1 MELYSLSF
9 FVFLFIVMAVYY
21 IAPQR
26 FRWVVLLVASY
37 YFYGTFKVHYLFLLA
52 FSTLVAY
59 FTARLMEKQ
68 SERSGRVKYLL
79 LSLLCNLGLLFVF
92 KYFNFFSST
101 VINLLF
107 TDNVS
112 HGSYMLRL
120 AVPVGI
126 SFYVFQLVSYS
137 IDVYRGNKTAEKHL
151 GMFALYV
158 AFFPRILAGPIERAK
173 QFLSQLHES
182 RRWDWEQATNGFKLM
197 VWGLFKKVVVA
208 DRLAAFVDVVFNNPS
223 HYEGPSLALA
233 LFLYSF
239 QLYCDFSG
247 YTDIAIGISQAFGL
261 KLMENFDRP
270 YTSRSIA
277 EFWRRWHI
285 SLSTWLRDYLYIP
298 LGGNRVAAERL
309 YVNLIVVF
317 LICGLWH
324 GASWT
329 FIVWG
334 FIHGSYLVLGLIT
347 RNVRSGIA
355 HSIGLDSVPLL
366 HKGMQIVVTFIL
378 VSLAWAFFR
387 SDSLYDG
394 VYIIAHLHTGW
405 SDILSANAIDRLIFL
420 GKPRTEFVIAI
431 SSLVFVWVI
440 HFLETHSTMRTM
452 FSGKPVVFRWPV
464 YYILVTA
471 ILLLSAP
478 GPQKFI
484 YFQF

>member
-1 MELYSLSF
+1 
-9 FVFLFIVMAVYY
+9 
-21 IAPQR
+21 
-26 FRWVVLLVASY
+26 
-37 YFYGTFKVHYLFLLA
+37 
-52 FSTLVAY
+52 
-59 FTARLMEKQ
+59 
-68 SERSGRVKYLL
+68 
-79 LSLLCNLGLLFVF
+79 
-92 KYFNFFSST
+92 
-101 VINLLF
+101 
-107 TDNVS
+107 
-112 HGSYMLRL
+112 
-120 AVPVGI
+120 
-126 SFYVFQLVSYS
+126 
-137 IDVYRGNKTAEKHL
+137 
-151 GMFALYV
+151 
-158 AFFPRILAGPIERAK
+158 
-173 QFLSQLHES
+173 
-182 RRWDWEQATNGFKLM
+182 
-197 VWGLFKKVVVA
+197 
-208 DRLAAFVDVVFNNPS
+208 
-223 HYEGPSLALA
+223 
-233 LFLYSF
+233 
-239 QLYCDFSG
+239 
-247 YTDIAIGISQAFGL
+247 
-261 KLMENFDRP
+261 MENFDRP

-394 VYIIAHLHTGW
+394 AYIIAHLHTGW
-405 SDILSANAIDRLIFL
+405 SDILSANGIDRLIFL